1 MIVRDGKG
9 KNDRVMILP
18 DSLIP
23 PLKAHLKT
31 VRAIHQMEQSGV
43 KSPLDA

>member
-1 MIVRDGKG
+1 MIVRDGKDE
-9 KNDRVMILP
+9 NDRVMILP

-23 PLKAHLKT
+23 PLKAHLET
-31 VRAIHQMEQSGV
+31 VRAIHQMERSEV